1 MRQEARSKKQEVRSK
16 KQEKSI
22 SFFSPSSFDLR
33 FLLTLLLLTTATFAL
48 SQTVELERE
57 VFDIARQLRCP
68 VCTAESVGDSSSP
81 VAVEMRNIVQER
93 LEAGQ
98 SEAEILAYFQSRY
111 GDWILLEPPKRGL
124 HLLVWLLP
132 IVGGVVGVATLLLL
146 FQQWTRRSQQPLE
159 VDEADLARVREAM
172 GQDG

>member
-1 MRQEARSKKQEVRSK
+1 MKPRSK

-22 SFFSPSSFDLR
+22 SFFPPSSFNLQ
-33 FLLTLLLLTTATFAL
+33 FLLTLFLLMTATFAL

-57 VFDIARQLRCP
+57 VFEISRQLRCP

-81 VAVEMRNIVQER
+81 VAIEMRNIVQER

-98 SEAEILAYFQSRY
+98 SEAEILGYFQSRY

-132 IVGGVVGVATLLLL
+132 IVVGVIGVATLSFL
-146 FQQWTRRSQQPLE
+146 FWQWTRRSQQPVE
-159 VDEADLARVREAM
+159 VDEADLVRVREAM
-172 GQDG
+172 GRDG